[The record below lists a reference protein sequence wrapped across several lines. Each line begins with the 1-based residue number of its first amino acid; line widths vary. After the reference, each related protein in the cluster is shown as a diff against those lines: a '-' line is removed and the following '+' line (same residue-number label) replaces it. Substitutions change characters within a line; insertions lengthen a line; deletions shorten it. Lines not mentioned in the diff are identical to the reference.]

1 MRGYRAIDV
10 VQMLLV
16 FGIHGY
22 GCAQIVAFGA
32 GADFDVLLG
41 GVGRVLLDGFEDFA
55 GEIGVGCAHDF
66 EVKVGGEGD
75 KGFLFGHGENLS
87 KRVAMGFMVFNL
99 ARCAAVYPLALHKF
113 AWLNQRFRCLLNTQ
127 IKDLDKGARLRLG
140 G

>member
-1 MRGYRAIDV
+1 MTGYGAIDV
-10 VQMLLV
+10 VQMFLV

-32 GADFDVLLG
+32 GADFDVLFG

-75 KGFLFGHGENLS
+75 KGFLFGHGGYLS
-87 KRVAMGFMVFNL
+87 KAGCVMGYGFQ
-99 ARCAAVYPLALHKF
+99 AETF
-113 AWLNQRFRCLLNTQ
+113 AK
-127 IKDLDKGARLRLG
+127 ILRQPEI
-140 G
+140 